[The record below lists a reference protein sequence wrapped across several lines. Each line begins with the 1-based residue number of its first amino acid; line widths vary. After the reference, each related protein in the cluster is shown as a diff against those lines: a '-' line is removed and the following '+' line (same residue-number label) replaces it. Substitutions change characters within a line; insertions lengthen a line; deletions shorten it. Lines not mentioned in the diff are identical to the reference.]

1 MRLLPPRNAS
11 VRPGMDEPI
20 KYKKNSTLLS
30 SSIEADINSFDQKRR
45 INDPPRCKRKF
56 FFFFPFKSTPA
67 APPPPGKQHK
77 EAADQKRKSIVK
89 IKTDPNIPI
98 FTQRIYPDPSRAME
112 ESNEDLRRILELT
125 RVELARSIEQERL
138 TSCLLSQ
145 KLQFEA
151 MLTEAISAANASR
164 IMSEEIAAKLAYQS
178 KISADLEDLVH
189 STRSEMDHI
198 RNISANTAHDLK
210 SPLHI
215 LIAGEL
221 VCLIDLPVFQ
231 HISYLFD

>member
-45 INDPPRCKRKF
+45 INDPTRCKKKF
-56 FFFFPFKSTPA
+56 WFHFPFKFASA
-67 APPPPGKQHK
+67 APPPGKQHK
-77 EAADQKRKSIVK
+77 DTGDPKRKSIVK
-89 IKTDPNIPI
+89 IRTDPNIPI

-164 IMSEEIAAKLAYQS
+164 IMSEEIAAKLADQS
-178 KISADLEDLVH
+178 KISAELENLVH
-189 STRSEMDHI
+189 TTRSEMNHI

-215 LIAGEL
+215 LMAGES
-221 VCLIDLPVFQ
+221 IF
-231 HISYLFD
+231 LFDFPIYQDNS

>member
-30 SSIEADINSFDQKRR
+30 SSIEADIQATVDQKRQA
-45 INDPPRCKRKF
+45 IESTRCQRKF
-56 FFFFPFKSTPA
+56 FFFFPFKSTPTP
-67 APPPPGKQHK
+67 APLPPGKQHK
-77 EAADQKRKSIVK
+77 ETADPKRKIVVSM
-89 IKTDPNIPI
+89 KTDPGIPI
-98 FTQRIYPDPSRAME
+98 FTQRLHPDLSRAME
-112 ESNEDLRRILELT
+112 ESNEDLRRILEST
-125 RVELARSIEQERL
+125 RAELARSVEKERL

-145 KLQFEA
+145 KLHFEA
-151 MLTEAISAANASR
+151 MLTEAITAANASR
-164 IMSEEIAAKLAYQS
+164 IMSEEIAAKLADQL
-178 KISADLEDLVH
+178 KISAELEDLVH
-189 STRSEMDHI
+189 TTRLEMDHI

-221 VCLIDLPVFQ
+221 KCLFCLPF
-231 HISYLFD
+231 

>member
-30 SSIEADINSFDQKRR
+30 SSIEADIQTFDQKGQ
-45 INDPPRCKRKF
+45 INDSTRCKKKF
-56 FFFFPFKSTPA
+56 FFFFPFKSTPSP
-67 APPPPGKQHK
+67 APPPLVKQL
-77 EAADQKRKSIVK
+77 EEIADPKRKSVVS
-89 IKTDPNIPI
+89 IKTDPGIPML
-98 FTQRIYPDPSRAME
+98 TQRIHPDPSRAME
-112 ESNEDLRRILELT
+112 ESNEDLRRILEST
-125 RVELARSIEQERL
+125 RVELARSIEKERL
-138 TSCLLSQ
+138 TSCLLTQ

-164 IMSEEIAAKLAYQS
+164 IMSEEIAAKLACQS

-189 STRSEMDHI
+189 TTRSEMDHI

-215 LIAGEL
+215 LIAGEWFRFFFL
-221 VCLIDLPVFQ
+221 VCQ
-231 HISYLFD
+231 